1 MKSKIHQSIGRYYAS
16 KRYRMYI
23 NLALCLWSLF
33 MIYRLGYAVGEFIYY
48 IQQDFFS

>member
-1 MKSKIHQSIGRYYAS
+1 MESKLHQWIERYCTD